1 MRLGLIYTI
10 NYKSISMEMMS
21 PKTYLR
27 VVAVLEVQCSHT
39 VQPGL
44 PQLWRVAVGLGQ
56 AVVEIHQLLW
66 VILVGLC
73 GDGGRTGGRVMELRG
88 GGVEG

>member
-1 MRLGLIYTI
+1 
-10 NYKSISMEMMS
+10 MMS

-56 AVVEIHQLLW
+56 AVVEIHQLLC
-66 VILVGLC
+66 VIVVGLC
-73 GDGGRTGGRVMELRG
+73 GG
-88 GGVEG
+88 

>member
-1 MRLGLIYTI
+1 M
-10 NYKSISMEMMS
+10 SISMEMMS
-21 PKTYLR
+21 PKAYLR

>member
-10 NYKSISMEMMS
+10 NSKSISMEMMS

-27 VVAVLEVQCSHT
+27 VVAHAVLEVQCSHT

-66 VILVGLC
+66 VIVVGLC
-73 GDGGRTGGRVMELRG
+73 GG
-88 GGVEG
+88 